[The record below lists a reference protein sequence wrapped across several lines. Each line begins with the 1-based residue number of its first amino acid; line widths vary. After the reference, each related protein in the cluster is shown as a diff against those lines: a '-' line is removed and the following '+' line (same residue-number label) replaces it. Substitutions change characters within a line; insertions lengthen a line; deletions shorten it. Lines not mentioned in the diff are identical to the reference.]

1 MSTVGKKTKTK
12 KKLLSKMSVQKRIG
26 LMKKSNDKE
35 NHQQNLQSEHKTT
48 LGEIIF
54 TEIIYTNNL

>member
-1 MSTVGKKTKTK
+1 
-12 KKLLSKMSVQKRIG
+12 MSVQKRIG